1 MTNDVPPGRYA
12 ITVDWPT
19 GKETV
24 EVSGLGVFPN
34 HETTELTAEQVY
46 QWFNRTGAN
55 PLAQFPEGITV
66 AELAPDAPKA
76 KPKAPEENKPEENK
90 APEGTEGATTKK
102 DGA

>member
-1 MTNDVPPGRYA
+1 MTNDVPAGRFA

-34 HETTELTAEQVY
+34 HQTTELTEEQVY

-66 AELAPDAPKA
+66 AEVDPKT
-76 KPKAPEENKPEENK
+76 PRPEEEQLLLDFPPKDTSTAEQTAE
-90 APEGTEGATTKK
+90 TKK

>member
-1 MTNDVPPGRYA
+1 MTNDVPAAKYA

-19 GKETV
+19 AKETV

-34 HETTELTAEQVY
+34 HQTTELTDEQVY

-66 AELAPDAPKA
+66 SEVTSKRASTPKLPQTQDADKD
-76 KPKAPEENKPEENK
+76 KAPTTPE
-90 APEGTEGATTKK
+90 TKK
-102 DGA
+102 DGV